1 MLSKDSSLMEK
12 NDSQGGIFSHWGGS
26 LCLFSLYLETTPHK
40 SVNNLRYVM
49 IDLSFFVLEVMM
61 YFASVEIPSIKS
73 FSLGELG
80 EGMTVLCSLC
90 VLM

>member
-1 MLSKDSSLMEK
+1 
-12 NDSQGGIFSHWGGS
+12 
-26 LCLFSLYLETTPHK
+26 
-40 SVNNLRYVM
+40 M

-61 YFASVEIPSIKS
+61 YFSSVEIPSIKS

>member
-12 NDSQGGIFSHWGGS
+12 NDFQGGTFSHWGRS

-40 SVNNLRYVM
+40 SVNNFRYVM